1 MTESSVRRV
10 ESIIVPEPVV
20 EGAGVHLRRSIA
32 TPRVDHVDPFLLFDH
47 FRAVD
52 PADYEPGFPFHP
64 HRGIETVTYMLAGE
78 VRHGDSLGNRGS
90 IGAGDLQWMTAGSGI
105 LHEEMPQVRPEG
117 VDGFQLWV
125 NLPARDKMTRPRYQ
139 DIRSASIPE
148 VETGEGAD
156 VRVVAGRLGETAGPV
171 TGIAA
176 DPTYLDVRV
185 PAGRSFRY
193 GVARGHSAIAYVFE
207 GEGFFGEGPGAQAV
221 GSPRMAVFS
230 DGEVVVAS
238 AGEKPFRF
246 LLISA
251 PPLNEPIARYGPFV
265 MNTRQEI
272 EETLRELRSGRFIKT
287 EPAD

>member
-1 MTESSVRRV
+1 MSEITVRAV
-10 ESIIVPEPVV
+10 ESVIVPEPVV

-52 PADYEPGFPFHP
+52 PADYEPGFPLHP

-78 VRHGDSLGNRGS
+78 VRHGDSLGNRGA

-139 DIRSASIPE
+139 DIRSGAIPE
-148 VETGEGAD
+148 VESDEGAK
-156 VRVVAGRLGETAGPV
+156 VRVVAGSVGDTTGPV

-176 DPTYLDVRV
+176 NPTYLDVLV
-185 PAGRSFRY
+185 PPGRAFRQA
-193 GVARGHSAIAYVFE
+193 VPRGHAAIAYVFE
-207 GEGFFGEGPGAQAV
+207 GAGTFGEGRQEQSVA
-221 GSPRMAVFS
+221 SPRMAVFS
-230 DGEVVVAS
+230 DGESVVAS

-251 PPLNEPIARYGPFV
+251 PRLNEPIARYGPFV
-265 MNTRQEI
+265 MNTRAEI

-287 EPAD
+287 EPVD